1 MKKILTILA
10 VMTAMLLATSCGEKE
25 KKPLDITGE
34 WALQSIATKAVQI
47 GSVKVDVYISFAQ
60 DGSFELYQK
69 VGEGR
74 YRRFDG
80 NWSLLEDQ
88 LSGTYSDGKAWGSTY
103 TVSMDADRLIM
114 LSSSATPEESV
125 YTKATIP
132 SDVKNSIL

>member
-10 VMTAMLLATSCGEKE
+10 AMTAMLLATSCGEKE

-125 YTKATIP
+125 YTKTTIP
-132 SDVKNSIL
+132 SDVKNNIL

>member
-10 VMTAMLLATSCGEKE
+10 AMTAMLLATSCGEKE

-125 YTKATIP
+125 YTKTTIP